1 MAVEAGNDM
10 VMMTGSGQPERV
22 MAAWQ
27 GMVEAAQ
34 KGRITKTH
42 ISRAFDHIARI
53 KSMISPP
60 LAQSEMTI
68 ARLRERIAELNL
80 VLQHTK

>member
-1 MAVEAGNDM
+1 MAIEAGNDM
-10 VMMTGSGQPERV
+10 ALVTGSGQPERV
-22 MAAWQ
+22 LSAWQ

-34 KGRITKTH
+34 KGRIARAH
-42 ISRAFDHIARI
+42 ISRAFDHIARV

-60 LAQSEMTI
+60 QPQSEMAV